1 MEWWRHMNWKY
12 EDRRIYCTDEKG
24 ELMCE
29 TTFVRKKN
37 GELDIDHTYVNPT
50 LRGQGMAGK
59 MMVVV
64 AEYLR
69 GKGLKASA
77 TCSYANIW
85 LKRHEELYPDILSK
99 DMDDQAVACKI
110 NAKH

>member
-1 MEWWRHMNWKY
+1 MNWKY
-12 EDRRIYCTDEKG
+12 EDGRIYSIDEKG

-29 TTFVRKKN
+29 ATFIRKEN
-37 GELDIDHTYVNPT
+37 GELDIDHTYVNPI
-50 LRGQGMAGK
+50 LRGQGVAAK
-59 MMVVV
+59 MMLAV

-69 GKGLKASA
+69 EKGLKASA

-85 LKRHEELYPDILSK
+85 LKRHKELYPDILSK
-99 DMDDQAVACKI
+99 DMDDKAVACKI